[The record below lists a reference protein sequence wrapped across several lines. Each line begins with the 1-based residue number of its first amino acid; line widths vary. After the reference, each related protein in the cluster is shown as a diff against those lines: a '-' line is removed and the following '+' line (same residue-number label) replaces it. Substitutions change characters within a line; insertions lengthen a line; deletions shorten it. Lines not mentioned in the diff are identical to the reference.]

1 MFENG
6 RLKWLAAMLVSM
18 LLVTAA
24 GAGDAEIG
32 DPMRPSYLS
41 TSSSTSVNRAP
52 SWRVESIVVSPDRR
66 IAVING
72 QSLAVGDRIQG
83 ARVMAIDAYAVTLDI
98 DGKRRQLTLTDARIK
113 TQAERK

>member
-1 MFENG
+1 MSDAS
-6 RLKWLAAMLVSM
+6 RISIYAVLMASALVLA
-18 LLVTAA
+18 TAT
-24 GAGDAEIG
+24 AGDAEIG

-41 TSSSTSVNRAP
+41 TASSSSGPTTP

-72 QSLAVGDRIQG
+72 TSLAVGDRIQG
-83 ARVMAIDAYAVTLDI
+83 ARVVAIDAYAVTLDI

>member
-1 MFENG
+1 MFEKC
-6 RLKWLAAMLVSM
+6 RMAMIVMVVALVVPLASF
-18 LLVTAA
+18 A
-24 GAGDAEIG
+24 GEAEIG
-32 DPMRPSYLS
+32 DPMRPSYLAD
-41 TSSSTSVNRAP
+41 TSSKATRSAP

-72 QSLAVGDRIQG
+72 QSLAVGDRIRG
-83 ARVMAIDAYAVTLDI
+83 ARVIAIDAYAVTLDI